1 VLVISVEKPRVEKID
16 QGAIIKYGQ
25 LSISMDHV
33 KEIMMNGMDN
43 AQLRVFCNYVMLTCR
58 IRCNNTSMFFP
69 RTALEQ
75 ESH

>member
-1 VLVISVEKPRVEKID
+1 
-16 QGAIIKYGQ
+16 
-25 LSISMDHV
+25 MDHV